1 MKIKV
6 VAPIFGFENIG
17 EVELFEIDDFF
28 TKIEHG
34 DISFTLI
41 DPSKLRTYSFEI
53 PLYYKELL
61 KIDLRADI
69 KVYNLIT
76 VFSDIEK
83 STVNFAAPIIVN
95 EKEGLLVQV
104 ALDEVKYKEFG
115 LNESILEYLG

>member
-17 EVELFEIDDFF
+17 EVNFLGIDDFF
-28 TKIEHG
+28 TKIESG

-41 DPSKLRTYSFEI
+41 DPSKLRDYSFEI

-61 KIDLRADI
+61 KIDAEDDI

-76 VFSDIEK
+76 VSSDIKK

-95 EKEGLLVQV
+95 EKESLLAQV
-104 ALDEVKYKEFG
+104 ALDEVKYKKFG
-115 LNESILEYLG
+115 LCEPISEYL

>member
-61 KIDLRADI
+61 KIDARDDI

-115 LNESILEYLG
+115 LSESISEYLG